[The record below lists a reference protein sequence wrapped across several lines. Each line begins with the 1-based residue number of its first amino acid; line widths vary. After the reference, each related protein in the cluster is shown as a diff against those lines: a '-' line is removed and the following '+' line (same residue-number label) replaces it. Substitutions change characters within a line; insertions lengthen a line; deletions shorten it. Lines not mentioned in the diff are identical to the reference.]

1 MYRSAL
7 EHLQTGKALDEY
19 EQHETRKGR
28 KESRYTAVYEFNLPA
43 HLARQWP
50 GIASLI
56 VVKRERETNKE
67 TSCQTHFYLTN
78 MQPDC
83 KASCFAKA
91 IRQHWSIENGL
102 HWVKD
107 VILHEDASLIKH
119 WQAAR
124 NMAVLRSILINVFRE
139 HGHDSIKVAIITF
152 ANKIDKLFHM
162 LMNKRT

>member
-7 EHLQTGKALDEY
+7 QHLQAKKAWDQDEQQ
-19 EQHETRKGR
+19 EKQKGR
-28 KESRYTAVYEFNLPA
+28 KESRHTAVYKFELPTA
-43 HLARQWP
+43 LAKQWP
-50 GIASLI
+50 RIVSLI
-56 VVKRERETNKE
+56 VVKRKRETHKE
-67 TSCQTHFYLTN
+67 VSCQTHFYLTN
-78 MQPDC
+78 MEPEY
-83 KASCFAKA
+83 KASGFAKA

-107 VILHEDASLIKH
+107 VILHEDASLIKQ

-124 NMAVLRSILINVFRE
+124 NMAVLRSILINAFRE
-139 HGHDSIKVAIITF
+139 HGHDSITVAIIAF